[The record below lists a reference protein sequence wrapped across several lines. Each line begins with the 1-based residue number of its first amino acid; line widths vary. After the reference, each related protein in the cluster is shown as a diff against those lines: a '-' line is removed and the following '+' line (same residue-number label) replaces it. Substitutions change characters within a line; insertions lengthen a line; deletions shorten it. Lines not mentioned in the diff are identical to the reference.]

1 MTPQF
6 SIWMPARRVPIAR
19 PVLGRSRPQLSQQQA
34 GDIAELLRREGAIV
48 DVQISIASAAAQAAS
63 QQGQALPQAQTVK
76 GLIDTGAS
84 ISTVSEDVAASAG
97 LAQVGSVEVGGVGG
111 SGMKPIYAARLSLPQ
126 YGVALDPI
134 EMAGV
139 TIPFADVKVLI
150 GRDVLKRLSL
160 DYVGPAGT
168 FDLVQSGGV
177 SSSGAGPTILTP
189 VVVGA
194 VTASGILGILFA
206 LDIL

>member
-1 MTPQF
+1 M
-6 SIWMPARRVPIAR
+6 
-19 PVLGRSRPQLSQQQA
+19 SQQPT
-34 GDIAELLRREGAIV
+34 GDVAELLRRQGAVV
-48 DVQISIASAAAQAAS
+48 DVQISIASSAAQAAG
-63 QQGQALPQAQTVK
+63 QQGQALPKAQTVK

-84 ISTVSEDVAASAG
+84 ISTVSEDIAASAG

-111 SGMKPIYAARLSLPQ
+111 SGMRPIYAVRLSLPQ

-168 FDLVQSGGV
+168 FDLVE
-177 SSSGAGPTILTP
+177 SGAAPGGTPSAGPVIPTPILI
-189 VVVGA
+189 GA
-194 VTASGILGILFA
+194 VTAAGILGILFA
-206 LDIL
+206 FDLL

>member
-1 MTPQF
+1 
-6 SIWMPARRVPIAR
+6 MPARRVPIAR